1 MYGAVCKWVPR
12 RWLQNGSHSPN
23 SALRS
28 NPATLGPKG
37 SLFLTRPTL
46 FDYLASREDL
56 EWRSSDVFNWISE
69 GKLDLRLEYFY
80 PLAEARAA
88 HEALE
93 ARMTTGKVILKP

>member
-1 MYGAVCKWVPR
+1 MVLYGNASGPVTEF
-12 RWLQNGSHSPN
+12 
-23 SALRS
+23 

-56 EWRSSDVFNWISE
+56 EWRSGDVFTWIKD
-69 GKLDLRLEYFY
+69 GALKLRLEHFY
-80 PLAEARAA
+80 PLAEAKAA

-93 ARMTTGKVILKP
+93 GRQTTGKVILKP

>member
-1 MYGAVCKWVPR
+1 MVLYGNASGPVTEF
-12 RWLQNGSHSPN
+12 
-23 SALRS
+23 

-56 EWRSSDVFNWISE
+56 EWRSGEVFTWIKD
-69 GKLDLRLEYFY
+69 GALKLRLEHFY
-80 PLAEARAA
+80 PLAEAKAA

-93 ARMTTGKVILKP
+93 GRQTTGKVILKP